1 MSTNKGFIRLS
12 GVLFLV
18 SGLFFIGTS
27 AALGNR
33 VLYSWLGL
41 GGSILLMASMW
52 GLFEFIKIDGKQGAL
67 KFGVSTMLI
76 GSVFL
81 ILLYLL
87 AYIGAF
93 TFNNPIWQE
102 WAAEAT
108 PTMQPFVDMIIEAN
122 MYTNMVVVLFASSLT
137 YGVAPLLIVIAA
149 WRTTAVPQWL
159 NWIGLVSGL
168 LGLLWIGWGW
178 LIPPERILIFLPGV
192 FLAYLWQLI
201 LAIVMVRYKETAG

>member
-1 MSTNKGFIRLS
+1 MFTNNGFIRLS
-12 GVLFLV
+12 GVLFFV
-18 SGLFFIGTS
+18 SGLLFIGTS
-27 AALGNR
+27 LVLGNR
-33 VLYSWLGL
+33 ILYSWLGL
-41 GGSILLMASMW
+41 GATILLMASMW
-52 GLFEFIKIDGKQGAL
+52 GLFEFIKVEGKPGAL
-67 KFGVSTMLI
+67 KFGVSAMLI
-76 GSVFL
+76 GSIFL

-87 AYIGAF
+87 SYIDAL
-93 TFNNPIWQE
+93 TFSSPMWEE
-102 WAAEAT
+102 WTAQVT
-108 PTMQPFVDMIIEAN
+108 PAMQPLVDIITEAN
-122 MYTNMVVVLFASSLT
+122 MYTSMVVILFASSLT

-201 LAIVMVRYKETAG
+201 LAIVMVRHKETGG